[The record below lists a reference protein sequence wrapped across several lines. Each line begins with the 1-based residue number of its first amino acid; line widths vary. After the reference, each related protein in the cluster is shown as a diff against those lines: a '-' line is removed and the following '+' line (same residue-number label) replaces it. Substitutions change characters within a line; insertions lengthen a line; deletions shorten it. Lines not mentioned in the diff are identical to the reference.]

1 MEVYRDAQTVIALAV
16 EQGSAEVSLYARGF
30 PVVKY
35 DHAPSCMGGATMSTD
50 SEDEMPARLR
60 TLGHLE

>member
-1 MEVYRDAQTVIALAV
+1 MPVR
-16 EQGSAEVSLYARGF
+16 F
-30 PVVKY
+30 PKVVKY
-35 DHAPSCMGGATMSTD
+35 DKAHAHVRCMGGATMSTD